1 MSNLKKSTQPGAFFT
16 LLEFYGFFMPQWFCN
31 KVSQT
36 SGAKH
41 SIMFS
46 NVPGYVKPVYYLG
59 GMAKRFFYAGCGTGN
74 IATSIVMVS
83 MMKRFQIT
91 ITSDST
97 QVKEPEVLLE

>member
-1 MSNLKKSTQPGAFFT
+1 MSKS
-16 LLEFYGFFMPQWFCN
+16 
-31 KVSQT
+31 
-36 SGAKH
+36 SGEKH
-41 SIMFS
+41 TAMFS

-59 GMAKRFFYAGCGTGN
+59 GLTRRFFYAGVGTGN

-97 QVKEPEVLLE
+97 QVKEPEVLLELFTKELEKLDLMYKESEEGKE